1 MYLPWL
7 SGDTKFGG
15 FLSQPCGGKTWIPG
29 AASQVQGNLHRL
41 QPKPQHVLWEALPCL
56 QRGLQMTCLPL
67 ERHRSA
73 CVSAMHILFSFTGCE
88 FSDKGEFMVGLNRE
102 RKP

>member
-41 QPKPQHVLWEALPCL
+41 QLKPQHVLWEALACL
-56 QRGLQMTCLPL
+56 QRGLQMILAIGVTQISL
-67 ERHRSA
+67 
-73 CVSAMHILFSFTGCE
+73 CVSYAYSILF
-88 FSDKGEFMVGLNRE
+88 LWL
-102 RKP
+102 